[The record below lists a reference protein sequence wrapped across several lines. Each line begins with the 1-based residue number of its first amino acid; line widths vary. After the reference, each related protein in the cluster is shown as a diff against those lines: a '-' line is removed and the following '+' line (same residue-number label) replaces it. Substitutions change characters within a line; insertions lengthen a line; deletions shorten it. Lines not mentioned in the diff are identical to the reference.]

1 MIAFIVFI
9 FVLILLLTGVLF
21 HAIGGAILV
30 YVAWV
35 LIQSTK

>member
-21 HAIGGAILV
+21 YALGGAILV